1 MRHKDPELMERIK
14 AFAEDFCL
22 EEGRSPSTTEIA
34 KAVGIARGTAH
45 RYLVEMDERGLIHYN
60 SGEIFTSKIDRIS
73 PATGAAVYNGAVPCG
88 PLDVVEASVEG
99 YVKLP
104 TSIFGDGELYI
115 IRTTGDSMV
124 NAGIESGDLVVV
136 RKQETADLG
145 DIVVALHDNANT
157 LKRLGFDPERQSY
170 MLIPE
175 NDTMEPIHVD
185 ELSIQG
191 VARFVIK
198 SL

>member
-1 MRHKDPELMERIK
+1 MRHKSQELMAKIK
-14 AFAEDFCL
+14 EFAENFCL
-22 EEGRSPSTTEIA
+22 DEGRSPSTTEIA

-45 RYLVEMDERGLIHYN
+45 RYLVEMDERGLIHYK
-60 SGEIFTSKIDRIS
+60 SGEISTSKIDRIS
-73 PATGAAVYNGAVPCG
+73 PATGAAVYAGAIPCG
-88 PLDVVEASVEG
+88 PLDVVEASVEE

-104 TSIFGDGELYI
+104 TSIFGSGELYV
-115 IRTTGDSMV
+115 IRTTGDSMI

-136 RKQETADLG
+136 RRQDTAVLG

-157 LKRLGFDPERQSY
+157 LKRLGFDDDRQSY

-175 NDTMEPIHVD
+175 NDAMEPIYVD

-191 VARFVIK
+191 VAQFVIK
-198 SL
+198 AL

>member
-1 MRHKDPELMERIK
+1 
-14 AFAEDFCL
+14 
-22 EEGRSPSTTEIA
+22 
-34 KAVGIARGTAH
+34 
-45 RYLVEMDERGLIHYN
+45 
-60 SGEIFTSKIDRIS
+60 
-73 PATGAAVYNGAVPCG
+73 
-88 PLDVVEASVEG
+88 
-99 YVKLP
+99 
-104 TSIFGDGELYI
+104 
-115 IRTTGDSMV
+115 MV

-136 RKQETADLG
+136 RKQETAALG

-157 LKRLGFDPERQSY
+157 LKRLGFDSERQSY

-175 NDTMEPIHVD
+175 NDTMEPIYVD